1 MIDPVFFQF
10 FHGKPSEQF
19 FLALEIGF
27 DSRYEQAF
35 PEAARAAQEIV
46 AAGFNDTI
54 DKFGFI
60 DIEITA
66 GTKLFEVLYAYR
78 INFIAH
84 NYSFYLSELCIQFV
98 IQQR

>member
-1 MIDPVFFQF
+1 MLDPVFFQF
-10 FHGKPSEQF
+10 FHGKPFEQF

-27 DSRYEQAF
+27 DRGYEQAF
-35 PEAARAAQEIV
+35 SEAAGTAQEIV
-46 AAGFNDTI
+46 AAGFDNPV

-66 GTKLFEVLYAYR
+66 GSKFFEVLYAYR

-84 NYSFYLSELCIQFV
+84 SVLFLFILQ
-98 IQQR
+98 

>member
-1 MIDPVFFQF
+1 MLDPVFFQL
-10 FHGKPSEQF
+10 FHGKPFEQF

-27 DSRYEQAF
+27 DRGYEQAF
-35 PEAARAAQEIV
+35 PEASGTAQKII
-46 AAGFNDTI
+46 ATGFNNPV

-66 GTKLFEVLYAYR
+66 GSKFFEVLYAYR

-84 NYSFYLSELCIQFV
+84 AYLVLFI
-98 IQQR
+98 